1 MPLLGCPAS
10 FCYSEITT
18 TKEGGD
24 SMAENIVQVSDD
36 TFDSEVLKASVPVLI
51 DFWAP
56 WCGPCRAIAPIVDQL
71 ATEYAGKLKIVKMN
85 VDDNPRTPANYGVRG
100 IPNLILFKD
109 GQVQQQIV
117 GAVPK
122 AHLVKAISAV
132 V

>member
-1 MPLLGCPAS
+1 
-10 FCYSEITT
+10 
-18 TKEGGD
+18 
-24 SMAENIVQVSDD
+24 MAADNIVQVSDD
-36 TFDSEVLKASVPVLI
+36 TFESEVLKSPVPVLI

-56 WCGPCRAIAPIVDQL
+56 WCGPCRAIAPIVEQL
-71 ATEYAGKLKIVKMN
+71 ADEYTGKLKIAKMN

-109 GQVQQQIV
+109 GQVHQQIV

-122 AHLVKAISAV
+122 AHLVKAISTV

>member
-1 MPLLGCPAS
+1 MA
-10 FCYSEITT
+10 
-18 TKEGGD
+18 
-24 SMAENIVQVSDD
+24 AENIVQISDD
-36 TFDSEVLKASVPVLI
+36 TFESEVLKSPVPVLI

-71 ATEYAGKLKIVKMN
+71 ADEYAGKLKVAKMN

-109 GQVQQQIV
+109 GKVEQQIV

-122 AHLVKAISAV
+122 AHLVKVISTV

>member
-1 MPLLGCPAS
+1 
-10 FCYSEITT
+10 
-18 TKEGGD
+18 
-24 SMAENIVQVSDD
+24 MAENIVQVSDD
-36 TFDSEVLKASVPVLI
+36 TFDSEVLKSSVPVLI

-122 AHLVKAISAV
+122 AHLVKAISTV